1 MFWLEI
7 LDYFSRF
14 ILEIVLYGHTKTV
27 LPFTFQPKF
36 PGFLGT
42 GKQSMSLWK
51 RKSKMADCTA
61 PSDFALHVVEQAT
74 YYTLLRAAHG
84 GVIMPS
90 PVRDIGFLSLGLYD
104 GGKYL
109 ILVYAF

>member
-1 MFWLEI
+1 
-7 LDYFSRF
+7 
-14 ILEIVLYGHTKTV
+14 
-27 LPFTFQPKF
+27 
-36 PGFLGT
+36 
-42 GKQSMSLWK
+42 
-51 RKSKMADCTA
+51 MADCTP

-74 YYTLLRAAHG
+74 YYNYTLLRAAHG

-109 ILVYAF
+109 VLVYAF